1 MFGIAL
7 YLFVAV
13 RAAPAQPPVAH
24 DAAAPVS
31 PSPPIARVDPPSVS
45 APKQAAPVTQPAPTP
60 LESGSGSSEP
70 SPDAHTSALEGL
82 SPFKAGGK
90 VTPLMDAA
98 NRAYDKG
105 DYDEA
110 RQAAAKVLAQQ
121 PGNERMLRIMV
132 SSACIEGDSADAQ
145 KYYNLLPA
153 RDRSAMRT
161 RCERYGVSFADPAG
175 Q

>member
-1 MFGIAL
+1 MFCTAV

-13 RAAPAQPPVAH
+13 RAAPAQPPVSTARP
-24 DAAAPVS
+24 ATPPAPVA
-31 PSPPIARVDPPSVS
+31 PPVVAEADPP
-45 APKQAAPVTQPAPTP
+45 PVKPTPTPTPAPTP
-60 LESGSGSSEP
+60 LEAGSDTAPAETHGK
-70 SPDAHTSALEGL
+70 TLEGL

-90 VTPLMDAA
+90 AGPLMDAA

-153 RDRSAMRT
+153 RDRGAMRT
-161 RCERYGVSFADPAG
+161 RCDRYGVSFVEPPA